1 MSIATNT
8 KQHFVTLKVESDKL
22 DSVVSPD
29 LKSEIVFQNG
39 KGIKNLVIDLSEVK
53 YIDSS
58 GLSSILVANRLCKTA
73 QGVLVITGV
82 SESVM
87 KLITISQLDSIL
99 NIIHNPN
106 EIEDFIIMD
115 NIANDL
121 SQEENDR

>member
-87 KLITISQLDSIL
+87 
-99 NIIHNPN
+99 
-106 EIEDFIIMD
+106 
-115 NIANDL
+115 
-121 SQEENDR
+121 